1 MPENQRQYFA
11 FTFYRARPDWRRLP
25 AEEKIAM
32 AEEFAAALR
41 SHGERV
47 EVRPFATQGLKQDSD
62 FFLWFVGRDLS
73 DLQRLAVDLY
83 QTALGPWLEVTHHY
97 LSMTKP
103 SPYGGSPEGS
113 RPYSKAPANYL
124 FIYPF
129 VKTRDWWALPIE
141 ERRRMM
147 KAHIDMGAGF
157 PSVRINTSYSFG
169 LDDQEFVVAF
179 ESDHPADF
187 LDLVQKLRETE
198 ASRYTLRDTPMFV
211 GVATPLGD
219 LLRQIAGSPG
229 TLSLNR

>member
-1 MPENQRQYFA
+1 MAENQRQYFA
-11 FTFYRARPDWRRLP
+11 FTFYRARPEWRRLS
-25 AEEKIAM
+25 ADEKTAM
-32 AEEFAAALR
+32 AEEFTAALR
-41 SHGERV
+41 SGGERV

-62 FFLWFVGRDLS
+62 FFLWFVSRDLA
-73 DLQRLAVDLY
+73 DLQSLAVDLY
-83 QTALGPWLEVTHHY
+83 QTALAPWLEVTHNY

-113 RPYSKAPANYL
+113 RPYSKSAANYL

-147 KAHIDMGAGF
+147 KAHIEMGAGF

-179 ESDHPADF
+179 ESDQPADF

-211 GVATPLGD
+211 GVATPLED
-219 LLRQIAGSPG
+219 LMRQISGRPG
-229 TLSLNR
+229 TLSLKR